1 MRKFFGIFFFCIVLL
16 SIAFKSFAVDNIIRY
31 KGEDILYMG
40 KNLEI
45 YTQSSDLLQFR
56 EILSRPELFE
66 KSRIDVPNLGIDR
79 GIHWIKFEILNE
91 SDKENLVLDLSMPN
105 IDQVKFYRVG
115 AKGIDSTVYYMDQ
128 PLKNR
133 EFSHQFFLFDLHLE
147 KGEVVSCYL
156 KLRSSTQLTVPVS
169 LHSPAGLFRFLQ
181 QEDTLS
187 AIYFGLMLSLILY
200 NGFIYISTKDRN
212 YLSYVNYVFWV
223 MFAQFAILGLFER
236 IFQLGS
242 EWINSR
248 VLTFGGAMSGMATIH
263 FVKTFLQT
271 ASRTKHFNALLNIF
285 LLGYLVSIA
294 LLLMG
299 YISLSYKLVNMIAGI
314 GGIIVLLM
322 ASILAKAGGR
332 QTRLFLFAWYIF
344 IISVLVFILK
354 DYQLLPTNVFT
365 TRAIQIG
372 SIIEALI
379 LSFALADK
387 INSYRKEL
395 IAAKLSELETSREN
409 QRLILEQNMVLE
421 DQVQKRTHELQM
433 SNESLNKTLVDLRE
447 AQAQLVE
454 SEKMASLGQ
463 LTAGI
468 AHEINNPINF
478 VTSSI
483 TPLRR
488 DIGILWNLLDRLE
501 GIAISD
507 GLGTERKKGLIE
519 LAKSEQD
526 IAYLKQ
532 EIHFLLKGVQ
542 DGAERTSEIV
552 RSLRIFSRVDED
564 SLKFA
569 DVIQGIESTL
579 VILNTMIRGNIQVI
593 REFQDIPLVECFPG
607 KLNQVFMNILT
618 NSIQALREKFG
629 ESMGAKITIVAR
641 MIDQRNQ
648 VELRFTDNGAGIP
661 REIMNR
667 IFDPFFTTKEVGEG
681 TGLGMS
687 IAYKTIE
694 RHNGKIYVESVQ
706 GEGTTFIIILPVRQN
721 N

>member
-1 MRKFFGIFFFCIVLL
+1 MRKFRPFFLCLVLL
-16 SIAFKSFAVDNIIRY
+16 SISAKILAGDNIIRY
-31 KGEDILYMG
+31 KGEDILYLG
-40 KNLEI
+40 KKLQIYSQESDQLE
-45 YTQSSDLLQFR
+45 LR
-56 EILSRPELFE
+56 EVLSRPELFE
-66 KSRIDVPNLGIDR
+66 QSRIEVPNLGIDQ
-79 GIHWIKFEILNE
+79 GVHWIKFEILNE
-91 SDKENLVLDLSMPN
+91 SDKENLMLDLSMPN
-105 IDQVKFYRVG
+105 IDRVKFYRVG
-115 AKGIDSTVYYMDQ
+115 PSGTDSTVYFLGE
-128 PLKNR
+128 PLNR
-133 EFSHQFFLFDLHLE
+133 RKFKHQFFLFDLHLK
-147 KGEVVSCYL
+147 KGERAICFL
-156 KLRSSTQLTVPVS
+156 QLTSSTQLTVPVS
-169 LHSPAGLFRFLQ
+169 LHSLTGLFRFLQ

-187 AIYFGLMLSLILY
+187 AIYFGLMLSLIFY

-212 YLSYVNYVFWV
+212 YLSYVGYVFWV
-223 MFAQFAILGLFER
+223 MFAQLAILGLFER
-236 IFQLGS
+236 IFQVGN

-248 VLTFGGAMSGMATIH
+248 VLTFGGAMSGIATIN

-271 ASRTKHFNALLNIF
+271 STRTKYFNSLLNIF
-285 LLGYLVSIA
+285 LLGYLLSLV

-299 YISLSYKLVNMIAGI
+299 YISLSYKAVNMIAGV

-322 ASILAKAGGR
+322 ASILAKTGGR
-332 QTRLFLFAWYIF
+332 QTRLFLFAWYVF

-354 DYQLLPTNVFT
+354 DYQILPTNVFT

-395 IAAKLSELETSREN
+395 IAAKLRELEISREN
-409 QRLILEQNMVLE
+409 QRLIMEQNMILE

-447 AQAQLVE
+447 TQAQLVE

-463 LTAGI
+463 LTAGV

-488 DIGILWNLLDRLE
+488 DIEILWELLERLE
-501 GIAISD
+501 DIAISD
-507 GLGTERKKGLIE
+507 GLGSEQKKGLIE
-519 LAKSEQD
+519 LAKSDQD
-526 IAYLKQ
+526 IPYLKQ

-552 RSLRIFSRVDED
+552 KSLRVFSRVDED

-569 DVIQGIESTL
+569 DIIQGIESTL
-579 VILNTMIRGNIQVI
+579 VILNTMIRESIQVHK
-593 REFQDIPLVECFPG
+593 EFQEIPLIECFPG

-618 NSIQALREKFG
+618 NSIHALSEKFG
-629 ESMGAKITIVAR
+629 ESFGARITI
-641 MIDQRNQ
+641 Q
-648 VELRFTDNGAGIP
+648 VRLIEENGEVEIRFQDNGTGIP

-694 RHNGKIYVESVQ
+694 RHNGKILVESVQ
-706 GEGTTFIIILPVRQN
+706 GEGATFIIILPVRQN